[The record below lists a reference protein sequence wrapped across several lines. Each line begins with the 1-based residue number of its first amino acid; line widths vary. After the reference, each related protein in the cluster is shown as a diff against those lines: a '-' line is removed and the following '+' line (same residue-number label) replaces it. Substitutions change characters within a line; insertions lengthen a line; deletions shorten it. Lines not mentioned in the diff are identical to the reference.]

1 MVETETFI
9 TVTLHNANAACHC
22 IMGNVQLQVTSLRA
36 EGIFFCFLE
45 KANVELRPLG
55 ETVTLDWSPMRQKQ
69 NNILEI
75 IRSVCLYNHTAS
87 DELSN
92 FTFLIFRLIFLLKLL
107 ILVNNTALL
116 LCGCSG
122 YYLVSMRKYH

>member
-9 TVTLHNANAACHC
+9 TVTLHNANAVCRC

-69 NNILEI
+69 NNIEKNYVVFACATTQLVLCFLI
-75 IRSVCLYNHTAS
+75 
-87 DELSN
+87 SN
-92 FTFLIFRLIFLLKLL
+92 F
-107 ILVNNTALL
+107 
-116 LCGCSG
+116 
-122 YYLVSMRKYH
+122 